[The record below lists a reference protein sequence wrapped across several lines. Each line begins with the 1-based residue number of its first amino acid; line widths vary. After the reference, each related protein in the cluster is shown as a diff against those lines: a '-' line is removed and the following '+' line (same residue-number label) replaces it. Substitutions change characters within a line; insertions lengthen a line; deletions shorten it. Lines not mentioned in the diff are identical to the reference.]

1 MGSNPGDNK
10 RKNLAIALPISL
22 SPLFVIAIIAIVAI
36 VRSKARSKRGNG
48 QEEGPQ
54 PDLVIASR
62 AEDHEDGDA
71 ALEYGHT
78 QYASKGKA
86 SKRKAYD
93 REDGDAALEYGHTQ
107 YECEP
112 REHGKDQADLLF
124 EYEGWLMG
132 VQNIHQKTN
141 YLSNGKAVT
150 FQEIGGRPS
159 GLISWTQ
166 LFRRIKS
173 SISSNGKV
181 PAPRRMRRRKIHPRQ
196 K

>member
-62 AEDHEDGDA
+62 AEDHEDGDV
-71 ALEYGHT
+71 AL
-78 QYASKGKA
+78 ASKGKA

-181 PAPRRMRRRKIHPRQ
+181 PAPRKMRRRKIHPRQ